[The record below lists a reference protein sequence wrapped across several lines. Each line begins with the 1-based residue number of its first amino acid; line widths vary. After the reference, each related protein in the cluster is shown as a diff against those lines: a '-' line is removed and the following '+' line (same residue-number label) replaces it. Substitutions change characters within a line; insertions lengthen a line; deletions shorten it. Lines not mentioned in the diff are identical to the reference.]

1 MRRRLLAAASMI
13 VLAGAPAFADEE
25 INNER
30 TSPVRT
36 STSGDIVITSSGRVR
51 LTDNPGP
58 AVVIDSDNTVETR
71 AGSQINVT
79 EQSNAT
85 GILLE
90 GGRAGGLTHRGSLS
104 LTAAEFRN
112 TVPITEAIGDLT
124 DEYGKTGIQ
133 IGGGAGDP
141 PFTGNVSI
149 EAGAN
154 ITVVGN
160 ESYGIHGVGGLN
172 GNLEINGT
180 LSVGGRD
187 SFGVLLEG
195 PVNGDVSVART
206 GSIQTLGQGSSAL
219 VVNADV
225 EGGVRIGGAI
235 NSNGFRVSDRT
246 TAEIF
251 RQLAA
256 REAGEIEE
264 DTRLSGS
271 AVIIAGSLRDGLFIA
286 AGSAGATSGGGSI
299 VSTGSAPALRIQP
312 GENSTGDMTLGEVVY
327 EEQDQSEGAEIGD
340 LVTRERGFGF
350 VNDGTVRATGVFD
363 GVDATAV
370 LIAGRDA
377 NGTIHAIILGA
388 QGFENTGTL
397 TAIAYDAH
405 AEGLTIGEGAQMAT
419 LANRR
424 TGAITAVSSIGYSDD
439 GFADTRFGTGTAVAL
454 RVGAGA
460 DVGDIDNEG
469 FISAELSEGG
479 ASATAILLESESV
492 TRIRNAGRIAAT
504 GSLLADNAS
513 PTLIAIDARQL
524 STGLHIL
531 QEQNSAEGA
540 GAPTLQGDILFGDG
554 DDLLEI
560 LAGTVNSNVRF
571 GDGMDRLVID
581 GGSFTGSIDSGDG
594 QLTVDVENGT
604 LALGLSDRIDITSA
618 RFGDGGTLNLVLGA
632 NSASTDTLVASGA
645 VNFEAGSEFI
655 VSLSEL
661 IGAGGTFQVLSAG
674 TLNIA
679 EEDVILE
686 TVETPFLYNAS
697 LERDPN
703 DSNALVL
710 SLTRKTAAEAGLDAN
725 RAAVYDAAI
734 TLFEDVTSLGNAIA
748 SIRDADSFYRAY
760 DQLLPEYAASA
771 IQFAL
776 AAHDAAAGALSTRL
790 RNARLSPDQ
799 LAGIWIQEFGYFADR
814 AETTFGPGYRGQGVG
829 LAVGL
834 DRPWGPFYAV
844 GVTLAGAASDIEQVG
859 LPHEPMTALMGQ
871 FSAYAAAD
879 VGLLDV
885 SFTAS
890 AGINRFE
897 TNRLIQI
904 GNFGGN
910 TTASWSGW
918 HYSAAVQAGRDIT
931 LGDWILRPELALT
944 WLSITEDGFN
954 EVAQG
959 NTPAD
964 LALYVDSRTTSA
976 LTGGA
981 TFTVGRMYRRAGSWW
996 LPYARVGYRGDFSGS
1011 TATTTARFG
1020 ENGTPFTLRASEMPG
1035 AGILAGLG
1043 LSAGSEYTTFT
1054 LAYDADMR
1062 DEYIAHVLRLVL
1074 RMNF

>member
-36 STSGDIVITSSGRVR
+36 STSGDILITSSGRVR

-58 AVVIDSDNTVETR
+58 AVVIDSDNTLEIEPSGLIAVNDQSGAVGVFAEGGYDSGIVHRGTIQLTDSDNRQATPIADPISSITDETDK
-71 AGSQINVT
+71 V
-79 EQSNAT
+79 
-85 GILLE
+85 GILVGAPGDAAFRGDILVDL
-90 GGRAGGLTHRGSLS
+90 AG
-104 LTAAEFRN
+104 N
-112 TVPITEAIGDLT
+112 IGV
-124 DEYGKTGIQ
+124 
-133 IGGGAGDP
+133 IGQ
-141 PFTGNVSI
+141 N
-149 EAGAN
+149 
-154 ITVVGN
+154 
-160 ESYGIHGVGGLN
+160 SYGIRTIAPVEGNITINGQVVMVGEHSRAISIEGGLVGDFVT
-172 GNLEINGT
+172 GNSSQIRSE
-180 LSVGGRD
+180 
-187 SFGVLLEG
+187 
-195 PVNGDVSVART
+195 
-206 GSIQTLGQGSSAL
+206 GQGSSAI
-219 VVNADV
+219 VFEGDV
-225 EGGVRIGGAI
+225 QGAVRIGAPVVA
-235 NSNGFRVSDRT
+235 NGFRITDRT
-246 TAEIF
+246 IKEF
-251 RQLAA
+251 FLELSN
-256 REAGEIEE
+256 REAGEVAE
-264 DTRLSGS
+264 DTRLGGS
-271 AVIIAGSLRDGLFIA
+271 AIVIMGTIRDGVFI
-286 AGSAGATSGGGSI
+286 GNTSNTQPTISA
-299 VSTGSAPALRIQP
+299 TGSAPAIHIQP
-312 GENSTGDMTLGEVVY
+312 GENATGPINFGEVQLTEVD
-327 EEQDQSEGAEIGD
+327 EDGNPETVGS
-340 LVTRERGFGF
+340 GFGF
-350 VNDGTVRATGVFD
+350 VNRGNVQGTGVFD
-363 GVDATAV
+363 GIDATGI

-377 NGTIHAIILGA
+377 NGDIQAVILAAG
-388 QGFENTGTL
+388 GFQNSGL
-397 TAIAYDAH
+397 VAGLAFDGH
-405 AEGLTIGEGAQMAT
+405 AEALRIGEGVQSQTITNTGQIIAS
-419 LANRR
+419 ANL
-424 TGAITAVSSIGYSDD
+424 GFSDD
-439 GFADTRFGTGTAVAL
+439 GFADSRHGAGSSIAVRIDAGADVARIENSGSIRGQIVGGGNSATAIRIDSNSLTSINNTGTIEAILSNIETDQAISTVAVDARAMTSGL
-454 RVGAGA
+454 TINQTQSTAENAAAPVIRGDVLLGSGDDVVSLHAGSLIGTLDFGAGA
-460 DVGDIDNEG
+460 DH
-469 FISAELSEGG
+469 LSMRGG
-479 ASATAILLESESV
+479 ALFS
-492 TRIRNAGRIAAT
+492 
-504 GSLLADNAS
+504 GSL
-513 PTLIAIDARQL
+513 
-524 STGLHIL
+524 
-531 QEQNSAEGA
+531 
-540 GAPTLQGDILFGDG
+540 
-554 DDLLEI
+554 
-560 LAGTVNSNVRF
+560 V
-571 GDGMDRLVID
+571 
-581 GGSFTGSIDSGDG
+581 SGDG
-594 QLTVDVENGT
+594 NLTIDAEDST
-604 LALGLSDRIDITSA
+604 LELRLDAPLDITSA
-618 RFGDGGTLNLVLGA
+618 RFGNGSVLNLVLD
-632 NSASTDTLVASGA
+632 NNTSAAATLVASGA
-645 VNFEAGSEFI
+645 IDFEAGSELV

-661 IGAGGTFQVLSAG
+661 IGAGLTFQVLSAG

-710 SLTRKTAAEAGLDAN
+710 SLTRKTATEAGLDAN